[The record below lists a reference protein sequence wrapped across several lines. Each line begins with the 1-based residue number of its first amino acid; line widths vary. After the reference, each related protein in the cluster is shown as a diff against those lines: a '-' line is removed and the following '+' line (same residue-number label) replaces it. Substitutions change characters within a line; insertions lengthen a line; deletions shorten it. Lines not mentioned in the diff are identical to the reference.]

1 LRHGDFN
8 VLSNAR
14 LGAVGYDMW
23 FQKATGSNSNG
34 FSEEDLISQLSD
46 AIRCDVK
53 KKKAEYYVRL
63 ANMSLAMSD
72 KNLGCQSNAAISLVH
87 VKH

>member
-1 LRHGDFN
+1 MNEQHILDMTDEE
-8 VLSNAR
+8 
-14 LGAVGYDMW
+14 YDTW
-23 FQKATGSNSNG
+23 FQKATGSNPNG

-53 KKKAEYYVRL
+53 ERKAEYYVRL
-63 ANMSLAMSD
+63 ANMSLAMAD
-72 KNLGCQSNAAISLVH
+72 KTLGCQSIVATSLVH